1 MTTLGI
7 EGGSLVTDVTFT
19 FKRNK
24 TGDFFRYRERKT
36 GDLCDE
42 RVLNP
47 SCVPYR
53 LICPVRLV
61 VLHRDITTNR
71 LAFRYKTL

>member
-1 MTTLGI
+1 M
-7 EGGSLVTDVTFT
+7 TDVTFT

-36 GDLCDE
+36 GCDK

-47 SCVPYR
+47 SCVRY
-53 LICPVRLV
+53 LICAD
-61 VLHRDITTNR
+61 VLKKENW
-71 LAFRYKTL
+71 

>member
-7 EGGSLVTDVTFT
+7 EGGCLVTDVTFT

-47 SCVPYR
+47 SCVRY
-53 LICPVRLV
+53 LICAD
-61 VLHRDITTNR
+61 VLKKENW
-71 LAFRYKTL
+71 